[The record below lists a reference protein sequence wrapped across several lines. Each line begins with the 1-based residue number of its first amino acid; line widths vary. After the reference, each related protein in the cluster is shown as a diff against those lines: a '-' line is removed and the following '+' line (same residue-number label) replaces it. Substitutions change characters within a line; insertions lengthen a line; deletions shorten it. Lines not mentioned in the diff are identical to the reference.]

1 METFRNALVW
11 MEHMKCTLG
20 FNMLISIKL
29 DFYDSACGVLERL
42 EGLKAQEAREQTV
55 MHQGRI

>member
-1 METFRNALVW
+1 
-11 MEHMKCTLG
+11 MKYTLG
-20 FNMLISIKL
+20 FNMLISIKP